1 MKLMMGLFFCAGL
14 QAALAQTNITFQN
27 CQPGD
32 IVRVKCDHPVLVLGR
47 ATLQEIGSNTVTVCT
62 ANDRFTLDKTNV
74 VLVPV
79 ESHLSPA
86 SEGSPAG
93 AAVPPVSAA
102 GSNPSLAAAQTA
114 NAAPMANI
122 AQTMEAIRASVIDP
136 HKMEAYQEPKLVNGK
151 WEMVIDPNS
160 TNGPAKNDKANA
172 YYHQTMNG
180 VMNGSVSQ
188 AELVRQAK
196 EILATCDKYQ
206 KERADDP
213 QYEEQINT
221 LRDFVRRS
229 EAGEKF
235 EFQTPIQ

>member
-1 MKLMMGLFFCAGL
+1 MTGTAKLITGLACCAGL

-32 IVRVKCDHPVLVLGR
+32 IVRVRCDHPDLVLSR
-47 ATLQEIGSNTVTVCT
+47 ATLREIGSNTVTVCT

-86 SEGSPAG
+86 AEGLPVG
-93 AAVPPVSAA
+93 AAVSSASAA
-102 GSNPSLAAAQTA
+102 ASNPSIT
-114 NAAPMANI
+114 AAPMANI
-122 AQTMEAIRASVIDP
+122 AQTMETIRASVIDP
-136 HKMEAYQEPKLVNGK
+136 HKMEAYKEPKLVNGK

-160 TNGPAKNDKANA
+160 TNGQAKNDKANA

-196 EILATCDKYQ
+196 EILAACDKYQ

-213 QYEEQINT
+213 QYEEQIKT

-235 EFQTPIQ
+235 DFQTPTR